1 MGEMLGSIR
10 INGVKYN
17 LQRIRSNTRIG
28 YATIKD
34 RIITIRVPRLL
45 DPYNAAVMYFEL
57 KHKAVRYVRK
67 HPTAQQD
74 SRKSV
79 LTDGSEAVIIGTP
92 FQVKVEICDGCRP
105 EAILE
110 PQTLRIKIRGDIKPA
125 EEARLAEKLVSK
137 AVLPMVKARV
147 QYMNNTYFGARIE
160 KVSLKSMRSRW
171 GSYSKSM
178 RSISL
183 NSKLIFAPTEVL
195 DYVIAHELA
204 HSAVFDHS
212 ERFWVEVAK
221 AVPEYKEHRKW
232 LRKNGETLG
241 TYSEH

>member
-1 MGEMLGSIR
+1 MLGSIR

-17 LQRIRSNTRIG
+17 LQRIRSNTRRG

-34 RIITIRVPRLL
+34 RIITIRIPRLL
-45 DPYNAAVMYFEL
+45 DPYSATVMYFEL

-79 LTDGSEAVIIGTP
+79 LTDGSEVVIIGMP
-92 FQVKVEICDGCRP
+92 FQVKIEICDGCRP
-105 EAILE
+105 EAIFE
-110 PQTLRIKIRGDIKPA
+110 PKILRIRIRGDTKPA
-125 EEARLAEKLVSK
+125 EEARLVEKLVSK
-137 AVLPMVKARV
+137 AALPIVKARV
-147 QYMNNTYFGARIE
+147 QYMNSTYFGARIE
-160 KVSLKSMRSRW
+160 RVSLKGMRSRW

-178 RSISL
+178 KSISL

-212 ERFWVEVAK
+212 ERFWAEVTK
-221 AVPEYKEHRKW
+221 AVPEYKERRRW
-232 LRKNGETLG
+232 LRKNGEMLG